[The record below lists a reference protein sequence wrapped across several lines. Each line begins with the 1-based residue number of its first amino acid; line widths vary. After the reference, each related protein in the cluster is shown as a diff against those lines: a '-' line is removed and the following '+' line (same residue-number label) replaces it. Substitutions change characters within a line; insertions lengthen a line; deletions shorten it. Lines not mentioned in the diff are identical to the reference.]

1 MHFVAEWRDQIRCFL
16 SPLKFGT
23 RHRDI
28 ADLITPGTGKWFLDS
43 DEFQRWVKSKED
55 SSQVLCCV
63 GDPGVGK
70 TGLAYSVPLDVNLKH
85 VMMQSQMCGI
95 RVSARTPKHG

>member
-1 MHFVAEWRDQIRCFL
+1 LQFVVEWRDQIRRFL
-16 SPLKFGT
+16 SPLKFGI

-28 ADLITPGTGKWFLDS
+28 SDLITPGTGKWFLRS
-43 DEFQRWVKSKED
+43 HEFQDWVKSRED
-55 SSQVLCCV
+55 SNQVLCCV

-85 VMMQSQMCGI
+85 VMTQSQVFGI
-95 RVSARTPKHG
+95 RVSARTAKHG